1 MRACIIQ
8 HVISAS
14 LFEEK
19 TVACFDQYADKTP
32 SAGIL
37 LRRRLKGAVQRITTH
52 RNADKSIAAHGNF
65 PSACRKNL
73 MLFRAFSDPFYQ
85 RSPISLPIVN

>member
-37 LRRRLKGAVQRITTH
+37 VRRRLKGAVQRITHTGM
-52 RNADKSIAAHGNF
+52 RTKA
-65 PSACRKNL
+65 
-73 MLFRAFSDPFYQ
+73 
-85 RSPISLPIVN
+85 LPPMETSRQHVGKT